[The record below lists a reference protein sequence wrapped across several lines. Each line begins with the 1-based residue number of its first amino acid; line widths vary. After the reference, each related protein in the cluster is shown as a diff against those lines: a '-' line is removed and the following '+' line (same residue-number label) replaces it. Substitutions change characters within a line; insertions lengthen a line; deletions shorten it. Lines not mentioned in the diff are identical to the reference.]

1 MSSLWGALGGLGDWA
16 KEYGDQISK
25 SALAEK
31 MEKGREDRAQARYL
45 KKHDHYTVQENE
57 DGTFTAVSRNGN
69 GDALREMPAD
79 AATVAQIR
87 ASNAS
92 TKASEGTERRAEA
105 LHGGNV
111 KKQNIE
117 LEHLPKKYNL
127 DLRIGE
133 QGIAASMNAMKN
145 DNERLRLARNADGR
159 ASRAERTQGN
169 SNGGVSLQDTV
180 DQFTE
185 WLLKFGA
192 TEGTGLV
199 SEDGKSLTEE
209 GKKARQMALAT
220 ATDSSMDPRDV
231 IRQRYQIK
239 Y

>member
-16 KEYGDQISK
+16 QQYGTQMSK
-25 SALAEK
+25 AALAEK
-31 MEKGREDRAQARYL
+31 LEKAREDRAEAREAKRYNR
-45 KKHDHYTVQENE
+45 TEIRANE
-57 DGTFTAVSRNGN
+57 DGSYTAVDYNSFNGVL
-69 GDALREMPAD
+69 GERPANAKD
-79 AATVAQIR
+79 IAAIN

-105 LHGGNV
+105 LHDGNV

-145 DNERLRLARNADGR
+145 DNERTRLARNADGR

-180 DQFTE
+180 DKFTE

-192 TEGTGLV
+192 TEGTDLV